1 MENIPL
7 SFCVWEYQN
16 EQEFLLPPRAF
27 RRPHFPVVNSPHGP
41 PQHKKALFT
50 RETTFCEDETP
61 FRYETQNASF
71 SCSSVCLPPRCF
83 ASFSNH
89 ALPLSR
95 HPHIHPPLSSDAWLR
110 AIEHCLSA
118 FAGFS
123 DFPEVPL
130 IWKLNDSTQCQNS
143 WGTISELAVSTLSAF
158 FSLFLRATHCRKTQA
173 QSDDYCTLLLSII
186 EFDMST
192 CTKGTFSKNPQGA
205 NFDKLQLC
213 L

>member
-1 MENIPL
+1 MDNIPL
-7 SFCVWEYQN
+7 SFTKMSKNSCY
-16 EQEFLLPPRAF
+16 PPV
-27 RRPHFPVVNSPHGP
+27 PSGDPTSLWLIHPTGP
-41 PQHKKALFT
+41 PHHHKKALFT
-50 RETTFCEDETP
+50 RETTFCEDETR
-61 FRYETQNASF
+61 FRYEKQNASF

-95 HPHIHPPLSSDAWLR
+95 HPPPPPPSLSSDAWLR

-143 WGTISELAVSTLSAF
+143 
-158 FSLFLRATHCRKTQA
+158 
-173 QSDDYCTLLLSII
+173 
-186 EFDMST
+186 
-192 CTKGTFSKNPQGA
+192 
-205 NFDKLQLC
+205 
-213 L
+213 

>member
-1 MENIPL
+1 MVDLATALGLAHFSSQSSQDHREVTWTIFPCHSVYGNTKM
-7 SFCVWEYQN
+7 SKNSY
-16 EQEFLLPPRAF
+16 AF
-27 RRPHFPVVNSPHGP
+27 RRPHFPVVNSAHGP

-143 WGTISELAVSTLSAF
+143 
-158 FSLFLRATHCRKTQA
+158 
-173 QSDDYCTLLLSII
+173 
-186 EFDMST
+186 
-192 CTKGTFSKNPQGA
+192 
-205 NFDKLQLC
+205 
-213 L
+213 

>member
-1 MENIPL
+1 MRHVL
-7 SFCVWEYQN
+7 DMRQKT
-16 EQEFLLPPRAF
+16 L
-27 RRPHFPVVNSPHGP
+27 HFPARLSVSP
-41 PQHKKALFT
+41 L
-50 RETTFCEDETP
+50 
-61 FRYETQNASF
+61 
-71 SCSSVCLPPRCF
+71 V
-83 ASFSNH
+83 
-89 ALPLSR
+89 ALPASLITLCHSLAT
-95 HPHIHPPLSSDAWLR
+95 PTPSLSSDAWLR

-158 FSLFLRATHCRKTQA
+158 FSLFLRATHCRETQA

-192 CTKGTFSKNPQGA
+192 CTKGTFSKKPLREQILINSNCICKSPSLE
-205 NFDKLQLC
+205 KIRLSC
-213 L
+213 LKCDTL